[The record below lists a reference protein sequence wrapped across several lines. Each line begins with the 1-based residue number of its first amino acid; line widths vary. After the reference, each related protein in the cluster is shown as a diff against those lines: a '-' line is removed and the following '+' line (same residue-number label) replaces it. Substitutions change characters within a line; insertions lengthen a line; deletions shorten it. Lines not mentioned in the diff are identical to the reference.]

1 MSETP
6 SRPTPSYPPSPAL
19 DSSILH
25 VLMETIPDRI
35 FFKDIQSRFVRN
47 NLAHTRWLGAES
59 PDQIVGKTD
68 FDFFSAEHA
77 ERAYLEEQVII
88 RTSRPIVAR
97 IDLITRRDGAQ
108 SWGSVTKMPWRD
120 ATGRIIGT
128 FGLTR
133 DVTALKEA
141 EDKLTI
147 ERNLLRT
154 IIDHLPSRIFVK
166 DTVSRY
172 LLNNRA
178 HLDMLGVKTQ
188 GETAGR
194 TTLDFF
200 SGKRGEQALADD
212 QQILGGGSPIVD
224 EERSNLEAEGG
235 VRWSLTTKVPLHD
248 LKGKIIGIVGIS
260 HDITRRKLAEQE
272 LERRTAEM
280 ESDVQMARQIQES
293 FIPRNFPVFPRNA
306 PPAES
311 ALRFAHRYIA
321 ASTLGGDFFHI
332 TQLSDAKC
340 GVLVCDVMGHGVRA
354 GLITAL
360 IRGVVE
366 ELAER
371 AQDPAKVLAEIN
383 HTLTPILEKTGQPMF
398 ATAFFGVVDIVSQTL
413 TYANAGHPPP
423 FILQR
428 SERTVARLVSP
439 DPEPAAGLVDNF
451 AYTKRSC
458 RFCTGDALLGFT
470 DGLFEAADASGREFG
485 EARLQEL
492 VTQRQELTGADL
504 VDGVV
509 GEIQTFSGRTSFEDD
524 LCVVAVE
531 WSRGVGLDRDR
542 PEPGTPHPEF
552 PPKRK

>member
-1 MSETP
+1 MSEESSALPPPPAP
-6 SRPTPSYPPSPAL
+6 STSL
-19 DSSILH
+19 ESSILH
-25 VLMETIPDRI
+25 VLMDTIPDRI
-35 FFKDIQSRFVRN
+35 YFKDVNSRFVRN
-47 NLAHTRWLGAES
+47 NLAQARSLGANS
-59 PDQIVGKTD
+59 PDECVGKTD
-68 FDFFSAEHA
+68 FDFFSPEHA
-77 ERAYLEEQVII
+77 QRAFLDEQVII
-88 RTSRPIVAR
+88 RTGRPI
-97 IDLITRRDGAQ
+97 IGKIEHTTLRDGTRTWV
-108 SWGSVTKMPWRD
+108 STTKMPWRD
-120 ATGRIIGT
+120 ESGLIIGT

-133 DVTALKEA
+133 NITATKEA
-141 EDKLTI
+141 EEKLTI

-166 DTVSRY
+166 DTASRY
-172 LLNNRA
+172 LLNNQA
-178 HLDMLGVKTQ
+178 HLDMLGVRAQ
-188 GETAGR
+188 AEAVGR

-212 QQILGGGSPIVD
+212 QKIFDGGPPIIA
-224 EERSNLEAEGG
+224 EERSNLEGEGQ
-235 VRWSLTTKVPLHD
+235 VRWSLTTKVPLLD
-248 LKGKIIGIVGIS
+248 LQGKIIGIVGIS

-280 ESDVQMARQIQES
+280 EADVQMARQIQES
-293 FIPRNFPVFPRNA
+293 FIPRHFPVFPRSA
-306 PPAES
+306 PAAES
-311 ALRFAHRYIA
+311 VLRFAHCYIP

-398 ATAFFGVVDIVSQTL
+398 TTAFFGVVDIVAQTL

-428 SERTVARLVSP
+428 SERTVARLVST
-439 DPEPAAGLVDNF
+439 DPEPAAGLVENF
-451 AYTKRSC
+451 AYTRRSC

-470 DGLFEAADASGREFG
+470 DGLFEAADTAGNQFG
-485 EARLQEL
+485 EGRLQEF
-492 VTQRQELTGADL
+492 VTAQQNLTGATL
-504 VDGVV
+504 VASVV
-509 GEIQTFSGRTSFEDD
+509 SEIQTFSGRTSFEDD

-531 WSRGVGLDRDR
+531 WSRGVGLDRD
-542 PEPGTPHPEF
+542 
-552 PPKRK
+552 